1 MMEND
6 METVRDAKVEQDA
19 IERLQT
25 QTLNIKQV
33 YL

>member
-1 MMEND
+1 
-6 METVRDAKVEQDA
+6 METVRDAELEADA
-19 IERLQT
+19 IERLKA